1 MLTGVSLYNF
11 FPSDKKF
18 AKNGESLGRN
28 LSSKEG
34 IIGMKVEE
42 KRCKRGVA
50 RKRVKFPLSHAG
62 KNGVG
67 SERH

>member
-1 MLTGVSLYNF
+1 V
-11 FPSDKKF
+11 
-18 AKNGESLGRN
+18 
-28 LSSKEG
+28 
-34 IIGMKVEE
+34 KVEE

-50 RKRVKFPLSHAG
+50 RKRVKFSLSHAG